1 MEVRDRECES
11 FDSDGKEEM
20 LKNGKGR
27 ASKDLGQKDDKR
39 KQNGKR
45 RKVGER
51 IFIRTMAELLQYLLQ
66 AISHDLL

>member
-11 FDSDGKEEM
+11 WDSDGKEEM
-20 LKNGKGR
+20 LNNGSP
-27 ASKDLGQKDDKR
+27 ASKDLGRKDDKR

-51 IFIRTMAELLQYLLQ
+51 IFIRTMAELLQCLL
-66 AISHDLL
+66 